1 MKRQIRSIYIIK
13 NGEGLCKIGISNDPE
28 RRLKGLFAGSGSSLC
43 IVYTHE
49 VESNIAFL
57 VERGAH
63 RILGENRKHGEW
75 FDASTPLNYSTLG
88 KHGVQ
93 AEIYQLGRKLALAAR

>member
-49 VESNIAFL
+49 VESNIAFPCGARERIESL
-57 VERGAH
+57 V
-63 RILGENRKHGEW
+63 RIG
-75 FDASTPLNYSTLG
+75 STGNGST
-88 KHGVQ
+88 
-93 AEIYQLGRKLALAAR
+93 